1 MTSSQLGKIAC
12 VTVSAPDLDAIE
24 TAYSSNFGY
33 RVSERGKVTDAQA
46 KLWNAEKMVGAATLI
61 MEPSSGTDFVFR
73 FIERQADPDYVPLT
87 TWGWNASEVLVENVD
102 ALAQQLTEG
111 DFEML
116 GEPKNL
122 SFTDDIRAMQ
132 LRGPANEILYMTEL
146 KAAIPGMDLPT
157 SKCFVDNTF
166 IVILGGGDINAM
178 MESYEQQFEIA
189 KAPVMES
196 RITVASK
203 AFGLSIEQRYPI
215 AALGIKDQCMIEVD
229 ELPEQA
235 GPRNSEAGLLPPGI
249 AMVSFRCNT
258 PATEAS
264 ITCDGLPYAGKQAS
278 CTIGAAG
285 ELIELLHY
293 ANN

>member
-1 MTSSQLGKIAC
+1 MSKLGKIAC

-24 TAYSSNFGY
+24 QAYSRNFNY
-33 RVSERGKVTDAQA
+33 EVAERGHVTEAQA
-46 KLWNAEKMVGAATLI
+46 QLWGAAKMAGAKTLI
-61 MEPSSGTDFVFR
+61 MSPPAGTDFVFR
-73 FIERQADPDYVPLT
+73 FVERAADPDYIPLT
-87 TWGWNASEVLVENVD
+87 TWGWNASEVLVEDVD

-146 KAAIPGMDLPT
+146 KAEIPGMDLPT
-157 SKCFVDNTF
+157 KPKSFVDNTF

-178 MESYEQQFEIA
+178 IDSYHDQFGIA

-196 RITVASK
+196 RITVASI
-203 AFGLSIEQRYPI
+203 AFGLSIEHRYPI
-215 AALGIKDQCMIEVD
+215 SALGINDQCMVEVD

-235 GPRNSEAGLLPPGI
+235 GPRGNEEGLLPPGI
-249 AMVSFRCNT
+249 AMVSFNT
-258 PATEAS
+258 SLPAGDNTIQDNS
-264 ITCDGLPYAGKQAS
+264 LPYSGKAAS
-278 CTIGAAG
+278 CTTGAAG
-285 ELIELLHY
+285 ELIELIHV
-293 ANN
+293 

>member
-12 VTVSAPDLDAIE
+12 VTVSAPDLTAVE
-24 TAYSSNFGY
+24 GAYSRNFGY
-33 RVSERGKVTDAQA
+33 RVTERGTVSEAQA
-46 KLWNAEKMVGAATLI
+46 KLWNAEKMAGAATLI
-61 MEPSSGTDFVFR
+61 MEPPSGTDFVFR
-73 FIERQADPDYVPLT
+73 FIERKADPDYMPLT

-102 ALAQQLTEG
+102 SLAQQLTEG

-146 KAAIPGMDLPT
+146 KAPIPGMDLPT

-178 MESYEQQFEIA
+178 MDSYEQQFEIE

-203 AFGLSIEQRYPI
+203 AFGLSIEHRYPI

-235 GPRNSEAGLLPPGI
+235 GPRKSEDGLLPPGI
-249 AMVSFRCNT
+249 AMVSFRCST

-264 ITCDGLPYAGKQAS
+264 ILCDGLPYGGNQAS
-278 CTIGAAG
+278 CTTGAAG
-285 ELIELLHY
+285 ELIELVHC
-293 ANN
+293 A